1 MRIHRLKFSMSATR
15 FQEMLFNTRYKHKLF
30 CIFLGVVLV
39 FIIANLYSEQG
50 YKYISGVTKND
61 KATSLGKQSSS
72 VTSEESSDFIEKP
85 AHKFW
90 NHIFTLMN
98 NNGLDFKS
106 NEIENVIHYNDKSEQ
121 KTKISSK
128 DALLS
133 RANISKESFNEFKR
147 KHDSLLNELPLVVSE
162 STYKPNS
169 SGIIY
174 VGGGK
179 YSWLSYI
186 SLLGLRETGSKLPV
200 EIMLPTINDYEKEL
214 EFCDV
219 LLPRLNASCVI
230 IPNALGSSVLSSW
243 TNKFSSYQFKSL
255 ALMTTSFQNVL
266 LLDSDNIV
274 IENPDTFFE
283 SKLFKDYGMITWPDY
298 WERTISPLFY
308 DIAGVTINERRR
320 TRYNRLPL
328 QVSIDDNLT
337 EEQSKEVPYHDLDG
351 TVPDL
356 STESGQLFINK
367 ATNGR
372 TLLLSLYYNIY
383 GPNLYYK
390 LFSLG
395 EKGEGDKDTFVTA
408 ATVMNQTFY
417 QLKSSIR
424 AIGHFDSDVHF
435 QGKAMAQKNPL
446 IDYEIFEDTVLETSD
461 NKKALEK
468 PLDETIMERK
478 QIIEKYFNSNNNNPI
493 FAMHCHY
500 PKLDPSDLMKRKDIY
515 DEERMQLH
523 YRMYNNFT
531 FKRMGQDE
539 QIDFELRQW
548 QNMHTSL
555 CNDNLFF
562 EHFNNTNRKELCE
575 FINNQVRWLSQGT
588 KLL

>member
-1 MRIHRLKFSMSATR
+1 MSIYTIRLQEVFLKTR
-15 FQEMLFNTRYKHKLF
+15 HKHKLF
-30 CIFLGVVLV
+30 CIFSALVLI
-39 FIIANLYSEQG
+39 FIIANLYSEQA
-50 YKYISGVTKND
+50 YNYISGNTENNKVSSLD
-61 KATSLGKQSSS
+61 KQYAAITSG
-72 VTSEESSDFIEKP
+72 ESSDLVEKLS
-85 AHKFW
+85 HKFW
-90 NHIFTLMN
+90 NHTFTIMN
-98 NNGLDFKS
+98 NNGLDFNNNKM
-106 NEIENVIHYNDKSEQ
+106 EAVIHYNGKSEQ
-121 KTKISSK
+121 NLKTSSK
-128 DALLS
+128 YGLLS
-133 RANISKESFNEFKR
+133 KANISEETFKEFKQ
-147 KHDSLLNELPLVVSE
+147 KHDSLLNELPPEISE

-219 LLPRLNASCVI
+219 LLPKLNASCVV
-230 IPNALGSSVLSSW
+230 IPSVLGSSVLLFWS
-243 TNKFSSYQFKSL
+243 NKFRSYQFKAL

-283 SKLFKDYGMITWPDY
+283 SKLFKEYGMITWPDY

-308 DIAGVTINERRR
+308 NISGVKVNERRR
-320 TRYNRLPL
+320 IRYSRLPL
-328 QVSIDDNLT
+328 QVSLEDNLT
-337 EEQSKEVPYHDLDG
+337 EKESKEVPYHDLEG

-395 EKGEGDKDTFVTA
+395 EKGEGDKDTFAAA
-408 ATVMNQTFY
+408 ATVLNETFY
-417 QLKSSIR
+417 QLKSSIK

-435 QGKAMAQKNPL
+435 QGKAMAQKNPVV
-446 IDYEIFEDTVLETSD
+446 DYEIFQDTVLNTLD
-461 NKKALEK
+461 NNKKALEK
-468 PLDETIMERK
+468 PLNEKITERK

-515 DEERMQLH
+515 DKERMQLH

-548 QNMHTSL
+548 QNMHKSL
-555 CNDNLFF
+555 CEDNLYF